1 MYTDFIIKNSKLVK
15 VIENGQEEI
24 TIPDGVKTIGNE
36 AFSECDLLDSVVIPL
51 GLTSIGDFAFS
62 DCTSLTNITIPESVK
77 RIGHEAFSECNS
89 LTSIIIPKS
98 VKKMGEGVFSGCD
111 KLKIYCEAN
120 SKPVGWDE
128 NWNSNNLEV
137 YWGANKGNNYQENG
151 LCYLLKNGI

>member
-1 MYTDFIIKNSKLVK
+1 MEEIMYTDFIIKNSKLVK

-51 GLTSIGDFAFS
+51 GLTSIGDF
-62 DCTSLTNITIPESVK
+62 
-77 RIGHEAFSECNS
+77 AFSECNS